1 MARLLSRS
9 CWFACGVLA
18 TLLLL
23 EFVLRLLPVS
33 VPLPRSDQA
42 ARWPLQYTPP
52 HAPYSYSIGW
62 KMQNARRGV
71 TNNYGHV
78 APFDF
83 ARGSHPVIV
92 MGDSFVESLMN
103 GYPDTLQAQL
113 AHKLGVPESVYGL
126 GVSGMSASGYVGLG
140 ALARDEFAPSA
151 AVILITDGDLS
162 ESLLPGAGSYFLVP
176 EGDRLKLRY
185 EPLRGESMT
194 TRLRKRIGD
203 ISLHRYFQVNLQFSL
218 GNVFKELRDDAA
230 ATPRPTDDT
239 PRQQQVVDWF
249 LDALPAQLGL
259 APGCVALLLDSDRY
273 ALYKPELASA
283 RKDTLQARAYL
294 IAQARMR
301 GFQVADLEPVFRA
314 QYARDRIKFDHYP
327 IDRHWNRV
335 GHGVAAEQAKQLL
348 VTPLAG
354 GQRACLAQDAAA
366 AR

>member
-9 CWFACGVLA
+9 FWFACGVLA
-18 TLLLL
+18 MLLLL
-23 EFVLRLLPVS
+23 EIVLRLLPVS
-33 VPLPRSDQA
+33 IPLPRSDQP

-62 KMQNARRGV
+62 KMQNAHRGV

-83 ARGSHPVIV
+83 VRGSRPVIV
-92 MGDSFVESLMN
+92 MGDSFIESLMN
-103 GYPDTLQAQL
+103 DYPDTLQAQL
-113 AHKLGVPESVYGL
+113 AQKLGAAEAVYGL

-162 ESLLPGAGSYFLVP
+162 ESLLPGAGSHFLVP
-176 EGDRLKLRY
+176 DGDRLKLRY
-185 EPLRGESMT
+185 EPLRGTSMV
-194 TRLRKRIGD
+194 TRVRQRIGD

-218 GNVFKELRDDAA
+218 ENVFKGLRGEAA
-230 ATPRPTDDT
+230 AAPRPTDGT

-249 LDALPAQLGL
+249 LDALPASLGL
-259 APGCVALLLDSDRY
+259 APGCVVLLLDSDRY

-283 RKDTLQARAYL
+283 RKDTAQARGYL
-294 IAQARMR
+294 IAQARSR
-301 GFQVADLEPVFRA
+301 GYQVADLEPVFRE
-314 QYARDRIKFDHYP
+314 QYALDRVKFDHYP
-327 IDRHWNRV
+327 IDRHWNRA
-335 GHGVAAEQAKQLL
+335 GHGVGAEQARRLL
-348 VTPLAG
+348 ATPPAA
-354 GQRACLAQDAAA
+354 GQRACLAQDST